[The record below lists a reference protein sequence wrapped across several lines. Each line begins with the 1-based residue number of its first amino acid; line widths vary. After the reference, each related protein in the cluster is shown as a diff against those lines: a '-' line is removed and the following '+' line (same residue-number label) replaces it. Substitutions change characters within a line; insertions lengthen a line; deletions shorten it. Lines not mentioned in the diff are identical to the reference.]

1 MMDKLEERILVYIA
15 LLLLCS
21 VASMFIGVAATAWTF
36 VQIVSVIELMYLYGN
51 PRSDVRV
58 RG

>member
-1 MMDKLEERILVYIA
+1 MMDKLEERVLVYIA

-21 VASMFIGVAATAWTF
+21 VASMFLGVAAAVWTF
-36 VQIVSVIELMYLYGN
+36 VQIASVIELMYLYGN
-51 PRSDVRV
+51 PHSDDRA